1 MIAKTFVKK
10 PNPNSVGALA
20 SSLCL
25 IHCIATP
32 FLFLAQTCTATCCTS
47 TPVWWATIDF
57 LFIGMSYFAIYWSV
71 KNSINSWIKYAL
83 WTSWVFLCL
92 VILNEKIGLLTVPET
107 SIYIPAIALILLHLY
122 NRKYCE
128 CKDENCCATTN

>member
-1 MIAKTFVKK
+1 
-10 PNPNSVGALA
+10 
-20 SSLCL
+20 
-25 IHCIATP
+25 
-32 FLFLAQTCTATCCTS
+32 
-47 TPVWWATIDF
+47 